1 MNTTP
6 VALYRQGNA
15 SSPRMDNVRPNK
27 DITVYE
33 QQDELWVM
41 LTLEEGRLS
50 GGMSRS
56 EGISTFES
64 PGSGKN
70 WYKLEF
76 GTDIPP
82 ELELVND
89 RAGHWLFQP
98 SRPMT
103 LEKYKEALH
112 LIGTFFCK
120 IE

>member
-1 MNTTP
+1 MNKTP

-15 SSPRMDNVRPNK
+15 SLPRMDNVRPNK

-33 QQDELWVM
+33 QQGELWVM
-41 LTLEEGRLS
+41 LTLEAGRLS
-50 GGMSRS
+50 GGISRS
-56 EGISTFES
+56 EGISTFDS

-70 WYKLEF
+70 WYKLDL

-89 RAGHWLFQP
+89 RDGHWLFQP

-103 LEKYKEALH
+103 LEKYKEALR
-112 LIGTFFCK
+112 LIGTLFHK
-120 IE
+120 LE